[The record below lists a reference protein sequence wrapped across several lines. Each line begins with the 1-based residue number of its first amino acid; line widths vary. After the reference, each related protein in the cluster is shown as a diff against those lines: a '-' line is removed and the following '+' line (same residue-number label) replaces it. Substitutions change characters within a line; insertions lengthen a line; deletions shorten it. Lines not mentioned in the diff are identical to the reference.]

1 MKTII
6 KIIFLL
12 LIPVGVFGQLA
23 PVTNQYILNPLSIN
37 PAYAGSRG
45 ALNIA
50 ASFRKQWAGIAGAP
64 ETMSLTVDGPFFDN
78 KVGFGLMIIN
88 DKIGVTKETQIISNY
103 AYRISLGEGSL
114 SFGLGGGIS
123 TTNTAY
129 SDLVVIDPGDES
141 YLINSRI
148 HVVPNLSFGT
158 YYSGSNYFMG
168 LSVPKLLGYKFDFT
182 KNKYNLLINPGKQGI
197 MFSAGY
203 IYNLSQKLK
212 FYPSTLLTYASQ
224 EKLLFDINAHFNYI
238 DRFWAGVSYRS
249 SRSMAGLIQ
258 VQLNNQLRVA
268 YTYDFDFGKL
278 RTYSYGSHEIMLR
291 YEFRYKV
298 DVVNPLIF

>member
-78 KVGFGLMIIN
+78 KVGFGLMIVN

-103 AYRISLGEGSL
+103 AYKISLGEGSL

-141 YLINSRI
+141 YLVNSRV

-158 YYSGSNYFMG
+158 YYSGKNYFLG

-203 IYNLSQKLK
+203 IHNLSQKLK

-238 DRFWAGVSYRS
+238 DRFWAGVSYRNN
-249 SRSMAGLIQ
+249 RSMAGLIQ

-278 RTYSYGSHEIMLR
+278 RTFSYGSHEIMLR